1 MDFYSRAI
9 VNNPDVTRASPLSD
23 IWTNDF
29 WGTPIGSGN
38 SHGSYRPLCVASFRL
53 NHWTGGLE
61 PRGYHAA
68 NVLLHCAVT
77 YLVYALC
84 RTLSAG
90 RRPPAAAVAA
100 ASVFAVHPVHAEA
113 VAGVVGR
120 ADLLS
125 GLFYVAAFLCY
136 VAHVRHRDRSSRTG
150 GGGCGGCGHRH
161 RNNRQN
167 GHHHS
172 HHHSHHHRHNGRAA
186 AAVTVCCG
194 AGCHRRTYRLGSAVR
209 TVFAALGLGTCTSDL
224 DGLPAGGVTECC
236 AVREWAC
243 LAAAVAM
250 AAASMLSKETGL
262 SVLAV
267 CGVYDVL
274 FAAPVDGKS
283 HKVKIKFFRVS
294 VGGVIPKIS
303 KVVYNDLKGSTT
315 YKRSM

>member
-1 MDFYSRAI
+1 MCLVFFFDFHSRAI

-90 RRPPAAAVAA
+90 RRPPAAVAA

-120 ADLLS
+120 ADLLA

-136 VAHVRHRDRSSRTG
+136 IAHVRHRDRSSRIG
-150 GGGCGGCGHRH
+150 GGGGGRRH
-161 RNNRQN
+161 RNHRQN
-167 GHHHS
+167 HHHHN
-172 HHHSHHHRHNGRAA
+172 HHHHHNRRA

-262 SVLAV
+262 TVLAV

-283 HKVKIKFFRVS
+283 HKVNTTLIFRSYMGELSLGRAGKF
-294 VGGVIPKIS
+294 
-303 KVVYNDLKGSTT
+303 
-315 YKRSM
+315 